1 MNESVLNHY
10 ICKIEGHGDLKLNY
24 KSGRATLKIDE
35 GERLFEQLVL
45 GRPYEDAPFI
55 TARICG
61 VCPTAH
67 VLVAI
72 QAIEDAFGVTV
83 NERIMS
89 LRRALQ
95 AGQIIQS
102 HALHLFFL
110 AAPDYLDVVNAIELH
125 HTRPELYRTAV
136 AMKKLGDKLVEVIG
150 GRAIHPVAP
159 AVGGFL
165 SVPGNE
171 VLKELVTE
179 LRAAIPMALET
190 VELFASFD
198 YPALKRKTEYLATQ
212 KDGKLTYLDGDS
224 IVSNSK
230 FKATIENYGYAFTEE
245 VRKDSNTKYGTR
257 DGHGFMVGAL
267 ARLSLD
273 QENLNPKALYA
284 LRSIWGQKLPSYN
297 SFHNNVAQA
306 IEIVHLIEEAI
317 IQLESAIAN
326 SKELAR
332 VPFTVR
338 EGAGV
343 GAIEAPR
350 GTLYHSVKTDKNGI
364 ITDYDI
370 VTPTVQSLVNLEEDA
385 DEMMKK
391 YGKLPEKELYRQIE
405 MLIRAYDPCIT
416 CSVH

>member
-1 MNESVLNHY
+1 MQESVLNHY

-24 KSGRATLKIDE
+24 KSGKATLKIDE

-45 GRPYEDAPFI
+45 GRPYDDAPFI

-72 QAIEDAFGVTV
+72 KAIEDAFRVEV
-83 NERIMS
+83 NDRILS
-89 LRRALQ
+89 LRRALE

-110 AAPDYLDVVNAIELH
+110 AAPDYLGVVNAIELH
-125 HTRPELYRTAV
+125 HTKPELYKTAV
-136 AMKKLGDKLVEVIG
+136 TMKKVGDKIVEIVG

-165 SVPGNE
+165 SIPENA
-171 VLKELVTE
+171 VLKELISD
-179 LRAAIPMALET
+179 LKAALPMAMET
-190 VELFASFD
+190 VELFASFK
-198 YPALKRKTEYLATQ
+198 YPTLKRETEYLATQ
-212 KDGKLTYLDGDS
+212 KDGKLTYIDGDV
-224 IVSNSK
+224 IVSNQK
-230 FKATIENYGYAFTEE
+230 FITPLENYGYAFKEE
-245 VRKDSNTKYGTR
+245 IRTGSNTKYGTR
-257 DGHGFMVGAL
+257 NGHGFMVGAL

-273 QENLNPKALYA
+273 HENLNPKALYA
-284 LRSIWGQKLPSYN
+284 LREIWGKQLPTYN

-317 IQLESAIAN
+317 KNLETAIAH
-326 SKELAR
+326 SDEVAR
-332 VPFTVR
+332 VPFTVKA
-338 EGAGV
+338 GAGI
-343 GAIEAPR
+343 GAVEAPR
-350 GTLYHSVKTDKNGI
+350 GTLYHSVKIDKKGV
-364 ITDYDI
+364 ITYYDI

-385 DEMMKK
+385 DELMKEHSH
-391 YGKLPEKELYRQIE
+391 LPEKELYHEVE